1 MKIPFVSWM
10 QRAITIQ
17 YIAWECIKM
26 IDDDGTAIRRMMSLR
41 LGMKSHL
48 DKFEKLYQDR
58 ENGNA

>member
-1 MKIPFVSWM
+1 
-10 QRAITIQ
+10 
-17 YIAWECIKM
+17 M

>member
-1 MKIPFVSWM
+1 
-10 QRAITIQ
+10 
-17 YIAWECIKM
+17 
-26 IDDDGTAIRRMMSLR
+26 MSLR